1 MDLTGNCAGQSLKGN
16 QSSCEDER
24 ARFIG
29 ASIVRTQEGSDRQEG
44 GLKVFLLAGHV
55 KGVQPDSA
63 EKGSSLFQPNR
74 VVTSKIRRAELQHR
88 QEFV

>member
-16 QSSCEDER
+16 QSSCEDEK

-55 KGVQPDSA
+55 KGVQPDSS
-63 EKGSSLFQPNR
+63 ERGSSFFEQNR
-74 VVTSKIRRAELQHR
+74 VVTSKIRRAGLQHR
-88 QEFV
+88 LDFE